1 MSKFVSKLKT
11 AINNKKKKNP
21 KDSKEKEIEEIEKE
35 YSRLSQQYTP
45 SQESEN
51 KESSHSQ
58 SIQVENIRDYFIL
71 QEHVGKGNFSVV
83 QRAIDKKTGQVCALK
98 TIMKGNMQEKLL
110 AREISIMKTTLKH
123 PNILKL
129 IDVYEDKTNVYLVLH
144 YVEGGTLF
152 DRICKTGAFSEKE
165 ACKIVKQ
172 VLEAVR
178 HLHSQVNVVHR
189 DLKPE
194 NILCSGPDNNLHI
207 YVADFGLAT
216 REMDF
221 HLTQCG
227 SPEYLAPEVT
237 ECQPYRKSVDLW
249 AVGVISY
256 VLLTGCF
263 PFFDE
268 VLANLFDQI
277 RRVDY
282 VWEEDCGI
290 DPIARNFV
298 DKLLVKNPSERLS
311 VEEALE
317 HPWIKFGN
325 SDLFDSNE

>member
-11 AINNKKKKNP
+11 AINNKKKKSP

-45 SQESEN
+45 SQDTTDPKDN
-51 KESSHSQ
+51 KPV
-58 SIQVENIRDYFIL
+58 QVDNIRDYFIL

-83 QRAIDKKTGQVCALK
+83 QRATDKKTGRVYALK
-98 TIMKGNMQEKLL
+98 TITKGNMQDKLL

-129 IDVYEDKTNVYLVLH
+129 IDVYEDKTNVYLVLQ

-152 DRICKTGAFSEKE
+152 DRICKTGAFPEKE
-165 ACKIVKQ
+165 ACKVVKQ
-172 VLEAVR
+172 VLEAVQ

-194 NILCSGPDNNLHI
+194 NILCSGPDNNVHI

-263 PFFDE
+263 PFF
-268 VLANLFDQI
+268 LMKFSPTCLI
-277 RRVDY
+277 KL
-282 VWEEDCGI
+282 EEWITFGKKTAELTQLHVI
-290 DPIARNFV
+290 
-298 DKLLVKNPSERLS
+298 LS
-311 VEEALE
+311 
-317 HPWIKFGN
+317 IN
-325 SDLFDSNE
+325 Y